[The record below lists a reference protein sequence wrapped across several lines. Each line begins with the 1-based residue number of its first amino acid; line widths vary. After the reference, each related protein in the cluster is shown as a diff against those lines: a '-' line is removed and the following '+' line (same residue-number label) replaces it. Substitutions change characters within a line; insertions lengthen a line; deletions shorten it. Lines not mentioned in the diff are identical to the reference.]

1 MLPSLETEILKKGE
15 WNNVIGDH
23 VIFSYHGCDAEGII
37 LKEYASGAMLIED
50 IYPNMIGEYD
60 SVIAQ
65 AEDII
70 DIPAEREYRNYLN
83 PIWKYVAVIL
93 VLLPTIIKVMEI
105 IY

>member
-15 WNNVIGDH
+15 NYVTGDR
-23 VIFSYHGCDAEGII
+23 VIFSYHDCEAEGII
-37 LKEYASGAMLIED
+37 LKEYASGAMLVED
-50 IYPNMIGEYD
+50 ICPNSIGEYD
-60 SVIAQ
+60 AVIVE

-93 VLLPTIIKVMEI
+93 VLLPIIVKMIEL

>member
-15 WNNVIGDH
+15 NHVIGDH

-37 LKEYASGAMLIED
+37 LKEYASGAMLVED
-50 IYPNMIGEYD
+50 ICPNSIGEHD
-60 SVIAQ
+60 AVIVE

-70 DIPAEREYRNYLN
+70 DIPTERESRNYLN
-83 PIWKYVAVIL
+83 PIWKYAAIAL
-93 VLLPTIIKVMEI
+93 IVLPLIIKVIEL